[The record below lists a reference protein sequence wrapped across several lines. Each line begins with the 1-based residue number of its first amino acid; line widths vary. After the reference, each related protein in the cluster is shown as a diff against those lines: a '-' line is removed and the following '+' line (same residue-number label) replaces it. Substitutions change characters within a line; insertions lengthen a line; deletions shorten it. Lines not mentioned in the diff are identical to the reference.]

1 MMGRRAAGVFAAL
14 AAVQLL
20 AAAEPRWMVGLAETK
35 ITPPL
40 GTRMAGFSAR
50 QGPSGG
56 VHDDLFVKTLLV
68 SRGETSIA
76 LVTCDLIGLDKAV
89 VQEIRSQAAAQ
100 TGIPA
105 GNILISATHTHS
117 GPVVGKD
124 YRGFL
129 IKSAVETIG
138 QAWRSRRPRR
148 IGAGTASHRGWVGMN
163 RRRLESGFS
172 PVDKTIPILKVCD
185 SRGRLEAVVFNY
197 SCHPACLGPDNLL
210 ISADWPY
217 FVGERLKSRLGGDV
231 KVLFFQGTQ
240 GNVNTGY
247 SAGLSAIGV
256 PIPTRTF
263 AYASE
268 LGELL
273 GDSIAA
279 KLPEIPLQ
287 EDGPLGSRQEMI
299 PLDYYLP
306 STLEEADARLEQAR
320 RQVQELEKASAPVLR
335 IQTAQVSRAY
345 AEYSRSRIQRNLAA
359 GQREYPAE
367 IQVFRLGGA
376 GLVSFPGEFFVEIG
390 LEVKRRSPFQTTF
403 CLGLANDSIG
413 YVPTQQAYP
422 EGGYEVEVARFGPQ
436 TAKRWTEGA
445 VRLLNVLA
453 RISPPV
459 QPNP

>member
-1 MMGRRAAGVFAAL
+1 
-14 AAVQLL
+14 
-20 AAAEPRWMVGLAETK
+20 
-35 ITPPL
+35 
-40 GTRMAGFSAR
+40 
-50 QGPSGG
+50 
-56 VHDDLFVKTLLV
+56 
-68 SRGETSIA
+68 
-76 LVTCDLIGLDKAV
+76 
-89 VQEIRSQAAAQ
+89 
-100 TGIPA
+100 
-105 GNILISATHTHS
+105 
-117 GPVVGKD
+117 
-124 YRGFL
+124 
-129 IKSAVETIG
+129 
-138 QAWRSRRPRR
+138 
-148 IGAGTASHRGWVGMN
+148 
-163 RRRLESGFS
+163 
-172 PVDKTIPILKVCD
+172 
-185 SRGRLEAVVFNY
+185 
-197 SCHPACLGPDNLL
+197 
-210 ISADWPY
+210 
-217 FVGERLKSRLGGDV
+217 V
-231 KVLFFQGTQ
+231 KVLFIQGTQ

-287 EDGPLGSRQEMI
+287 GDGPLGSRQEMI

-320 RQVQELEKASAPVLR
+320 RQLQELEKASAPVMR
-335 IQTAQVSRAY
+335 IQAAQVNRAY

-376 GLVSFPGEFFVEIG
+376 GLVSFPGEFFVEVG
-390 LEVKRRSPFQTTF
+390 LEVKRRSPLRTTF

-413 YVPTQQAYP
+413 YVPTQQAYS

-445 VRLLNVLA
+445 VRLLNALA
-453 RISPPV
+453 RLSPLRD
-459 QPNP
+459 

>member
-56 VHDDLFVKTLLV
+56 VHDDLFIKTLLA

-76 LVTCDLIGLDKAV
+76 LVTCDLIGLDKKV
-89 VQEIRSQAAAQ
+89 VQEIRSQAGAQ

-117 GPVVGKD
+117 GPVVGGD
-124 YRGFL
+124 YQGFL
-129 IKSAVETIG
+129 IRSAVETIG
-138 QAWRSRRPRR
+138 QAWRSRQPRR

-247 SAGLSAIGV
+247 SVGLSAIGV

-273 GDSIAA
+273 GDAIAA

-287 EDGPLGSRQEMI
+287 EDGPL
-299 PLDYYLP
+299 
-306 STLEEADARLEQAR
+306 EAGR
-320 RQVQELEKASAPVLR
+320 K
-335 IQTAQVSRAY
+335 
-345 AEYSRSRIQRNLAA
+345 
-359 GQREYPAE
+359 
-367 IQVFRLGGA
+367 
-376 GLVSFPGEFFVEIG
+376 
-390 LEVKRRSPFQTTF
+390 
-403 CLGLANDSIG
+403 
-413 YVPTQQAYP
+413 
-422 EGGYEVEVARFGPQ
+422 
-436 TAKRWTEGA
+436 
-445 VRLLNVLA
+445 
-453 RISPPV
+453 
-459 QPNP
+459 